1 MTRIVW
7 SNIEK
12 GAVFA
17 NMVDVFKQFP
27 QLGRKEAIRR
37 AQSVLKSH
45 RWIVVTDQRVFNYK
59 DRIEVA
65 RQKALQ
71 ESKKTPEKAVVAPLN
86 GTLFGPAP
94 ILAPTPA
101 PEPKETPKKRLTDIL
116 ELLLDVVAESVAARV
131 AANMRPPMSREE
143 LTRHVDQQFEAE
155 FTKYPRPRH
164 DPQPIP
170 HPTGY
175 ARPGVLVIGL
185 IPAQAHYVSNLLADK
200 LDLYFF
206 TAEDAVHRPKIVRA
220 HTVLMTKFISH
231 AVQDKY
237 RKSPKLH
244 FCNGSVAVLVG
255 LLEKIYKESRGT

>member
-17 NMVDVFKQFP
+17 NMVEVFKQFP

-59 DRIEVA
+59 DRIEIA

-71 ESKKTPEKAVVAPLN
+71 ESKKKPPEAVEPLN

-131 AANMRPPMSREE
+131 QLKMVDTPPPE
-143 LTRHVDQQFEAE
+143 LQPKHN
-155 FTKYPRPRH
+155 
-164 DPQPIP
+164 PQPIP
-170 HPTGY
+170 HPTGH
-175 ARPGVLVIGL
+175 AKPGVLVIGL
-185 IPAQAHYVSNLLADK
+185 LPAQAHYVSNLLADK
-200 LDLYFF
+200 LDLSFF
-206 TAEDAVHRPKIVRA
+206 TAEDAVTFPKLTRA
-220 HTVLMTKFISH
+220 HTILMTKFISH

>member
-7 SNIEK
+7 SHIEK

-17 NMVDVFKQFP
+17 NLESVFRQHP
-27 QLGRKEAIRR
+27 NMPRKEALRM
-37 AQSVLKSH
+37 AQTVLKSH
-45 RWIVVTDQRVFNYK
+45 RWVKITDQRVFNYK
-59 DRIEVA
+59 ERIDIA
-65 RQKALQ
+65 RQQAGLKLRA
-71 ESKKTPEKAVVAPLN
+71 KPPEAVEA
-86 GTLFGPAP
+86 PAP
-94 ILAPTPA
+94 ILAPAPA
-101 PEPKETPKKRLTDIL
+101 PEPKETPKNRLADIL
-116 ELLLDVVAESVAARV
+116 ELQLDVVAESVAARV
-131 AANMRPPMSREE
+131 QLKMVDTPPPEPQPK
-143 LTRHVDQQFEAE
+143 HN
-155 FTKYPRPRH
+155 
-164 DPQPIP
+164 PQPIP

-175 ARPGVLVIGL
+175 AKPGVLVIGL

>member
-7 SNIEK
+7 SVIEK

-17 NMVDVFKQFP
+17 NMVEVFKQFP
-27 QLGRKEAIRR
+27 QLGRKEAVRR

-71 ESKKTPEKAVVAPLN
+71 ESRKKPPEALEA
-86 GTLFGPAP
+86 PAP
-94 ILAPTPA
+94 IPAPTPA
-101 PEPKETPKKRLTDIL
+101 PEPKETPKGRLADIL

-131 AANMRPPMSREE
+131 QLKMVDTPPPVAPPK
-143 LTRHVDQQFEAE
+143 HN
-155 FTKYPRPRH
+155 
-164 DPQPIP
+164 PQPIP
-170 HPTGY
+170 HPTGH

-185 IPAQAHYVSNLLADK
+185 LPAQAHYVSNLLADK
-200 LDLYFF
+200 LDLSFF
-206 TAEDAVHRPKIVRA
+206 TAEDAVTFPKLTRA

-237 RKSPKLH
+237 RKAPKLH
-244 FCNGSVAVLVG
+244 YCNGSVAVLVG

>member
-12 GAVFA
+12 GAVSA
-17 NMVDVFKQFP
+17 RLVEVFRQNP
-27 QLGRKEAIRR
+27 NTPRKEALRQ

-59 DRIEVA
+59 DRIEAA
-65 RQKALQ
+65 REKALQ
-71 ESKKTPEKAVVAPLN
+71 ESKKTFREALGV
-86 GTLFGPAP
+86 PAP

-101 PEPKETPKKRLTDIL
+101 PEPKETPKGRLVDIL

-131 AANMRPPMSREE
+131 QLKMVDTPPP
-143 LTRHVDQQFEAE
+143 EAQ
-155 FTKYPRPRH
+155 PRH

-175 ARPGVLVIGL
+175 AKPGVLVIGL

-206 TAEDAVHRPKIVRA
+206 TAEDAVNRPKILRA

-237 RKSPKLH
+237 RKAPKLH
-244 FCNGSVAVLVG
+244 YCNGSVAVLVSM
-255 LLEKIYKESRGT
+255 LEKIYLAARGT

>member
-1 MTRIVW
+1 MARIVW
-7 SNIEK
+7 SVIEK

-17 NMVDVFKQFP
+17 NMVEVFKQFP
-27 QLGRKEAIRR
+27 NLPRKEALTR
-37 AQSVLKSH
+37 AQSVL
-45 RWIVVTDQRVFNYK
+45 RFDRRIVATDQRVFNYK

-71 ESKKTPEKAVVAPLN
+71 ESRKKPPETVEV
-86 GTLFGPAP
+86 PAP
-94 ILAPTPA
+94 IPAPTPA
-101 PEPKETPKKRLTDIL
+101 PERKETPKGRLADIL

-131 AANMRPPMSREE
+131 QLKMVDTPPPEP
-143 LTRHVDQQFEAE
+143 QP
-155 FTKYPRPRH
+155 KH

-175 ARPGVLVIGL
+175 AKPGVLVIGL

-237 RKSPKLH
+237 RKAPKLH
-244 FCNGSVAVLVG
+244 YCNGSVAVLVG
-255 LLEKIYKESRGT
+255 MLEKIYLAAKGT

>member
-17 NMVDVFKQFP
+17 NMVEVFKQFP
-27 QLGRKEAIRR
+27 QLSRKEAVRR

-71 ESKKTPEKAVVAPLN
+71 ESKKAASAIVEPLN
-86 GTLFGPAP
+86 GTLFSPAP
-94 ILAPTPA
+94 ILAPA
-101 PEPKETPKKRLTDIL
+101 PVLEPKETPKKRLADIL

-131 AANMRPPMSREE
+131 QLKMVDTPPPEPQPK
-143 LTRHVDQQFEAE
+143 HN
-155 FTKYPRPRH
+155 
-164 DPQPIP
+164 PQPIP

-175 ARPGVLVIGL
+175 AKPGVLVIGL

-244 FCNGSVAVLVG
+244 FCNGSVAVLVS

>member
-1 MTRIVW
+1 MARIVW
-7 SNIEK
+7 SVIEK

-17 NMVDVFKQFP
+17 NMVEVFKQFP
-27 QLGRKEAIRR
+27 NLPRKEALTR
-37 AQSVLKSH
+37 AQSVL
-45 RWIVVTDQRVFNYK
+45 RFDRRIVATDQRVFNYK
-59 DRIEVA
+59 DRIEIA

-71 ESKKTPEKAVVAPLN
+71 ESKKAASATVEPLN

-94 ILAPTPA
+94 ILAPA
-101 PEPKETPKKRLTDIL
+101 PVLEPKETPKKRLADIL

-131 AANMRPPMSREE
+131 QLKMVDTPPPEPQPK
-143 LTRHVDQQFEAE
+143 HN
-155 FTKYPRPRH
+155 
-164 DPQPIP
+164 PQPIP

-175 ARPGVLVIGL
+175 AKPGVLVIGL

-206 TAEDAVHRPKIVRA
+206 TAEDAVHRPKILRA

-237 RKSPKLH
+237 RKAPKLH
-244 FCNGSVAVLVG
+244 YCNGSVAVLVG
-255 LLEKIYKESRGT
+255 MLEKIYLAARGT

>member
-1 MTRIVW
+1 MARIVW

-17 NMVDVFKQFP
+17 NMVEVFKQFP

-59 DRIEVA
+59 DRIEIA

-71 ESKKTPEKAVVAPLN
+71 ESKKKPPEAVEA
-86 GTLFGPAP
+86 PAP
-94 ILAPTPA
+94 ILAPTSA
-101 PEPKETPKKRLTDIL
+101 PERKETPKTRLADIL

-131 AANMRPPMSREE
+131 QLKMVDTPPPVAPPK
-143 LTRHVDQQFEAE
+143 HN
-155 FTKYPRPRH
+155 
-164 DPQPIP
+164 PQPIP
-170 HPTGY
+170 HPTGF

-185 IPAQAHYVSNLLADK
+185 LPAQAHYVSNLLADK
-200 LDLYFF
+200 LDLSFF
-206 TAEDAVHRPKIVRA
+206 TAEDAVTFPKLTRA

-237 RKSPKLH
+237 RKAPKLH
-244 FCNGSVAVLVG
+244 YCNGSVAVLVS

>member
-17 NMVDVFKQFP
+17 NMVEVFKQFP

-59 DRIEVA
+59 DRIEIA

-71 ESKKTPEKAVVAPLN
+71 ESKKKPPEAVEA
-86 GTLFGPAP
+86 PAP

-101 PEPKETPKKRLTDIL
+101 PEPKETPKGRLADIL

-131 AANMRPPMSREE
+131 QLKMVDTPPPESQPK
-143 LTRHVDQQFEAE
+143 HN
-155 FTKYPRPRH
+155 
-164 DPQPIP
+164 PQPIP

-175 ARPGVLVIGL
+175 AKPGVLVIGL